1 MPKKSKIILCFG
13 REIWSTHKASSKLNK
28 MLPGTQQ
35 AWICVQRI
43 FETIEWMAWN
53 INQFCGFGFFFFP
66 LIDSRVQKE
75 ITLLQ
80 TILQHKYKDVNLKD
94 GQEIN
99 FKISIIEF
107 LVEDFR

>member
-1 MPKKSKIILCFG
+1 M
-13 REIWSTHKASSKLNK
+13 WV
-28 MLPGTQQ
+28 
-35 AWICVQRI
+35 W
-43 FETIEWMAWN
+43 
-53 INQFCGFGFFFFP
+53 FFFSP

>member
-1 MPKKSKIILCFG
+1 
-13 REIWSTHKASSKLNK
+13 
-28 MLPGTQQ
+28 
-35 AWICVQRI
+35 
-43 FETIEWMAWN
+43 MAWN
-53 INQFCGFGFFFFP
+53 INQFCGFGFFFPP

>member
-1 MPKKSKIILCFG
+1 MNLWAEDFWNCKNGWPGILISFVLYV
-13 REIWSTHKASSKLNK
+13 S
-28 MLPGTQQ
+28 
-35 AWICVQRI
+35 
-43 FETIEWMAWN
+43 
-53 INQFCGFGFFFFP
+53 FFFFFFLP

-75 ITLLQ
+75 ITLFQ
-80 TILQHKYKDVNLKD
+80 TILQHKYKDVILKD